1 VVRLSV
7 WFFDKPVKTGAWTR
21 IYIESM
27 SHSRG
32 CMAMQSREIYQAQN
46 ARFSGEF
53 TAGFAG
59 LTPHSRRTRPGRCA
73 QEMLW

>member
-1 VVRLSV
+1 MQPLPLLLLVIRLPV
-7 WFFDKPVKTGAWTR
+7 CFFDKPVKTGAWTR

-32 CMAMQSREIYQAQN
+32 CMAMQPREIYQAQN

-53 TAGFAG
+53 TAGFTG
-59 LTPHSRRTRPGRCA
+59 LTPLSR
-73 QEMLW
+73 